1 MKQYSLFW
9 KRTCATIAT
18 TLTGI
23 FFILACDYC
32 RIYHKEAEVSET
44 TYYSGNCVRLRYD
57 DGTFCIKT
65 NFIR

>member
-1 MKQYSLFW
+1 MKSLSGFW
-9 KRTCATIAT
+9 KVICATIAT